1 MDVSVIDPYP
11 MPGPDLLVEN
21 RVDWTV
27 DPERSALLVLNMQG
41 FFLRPYA
48 RGTSPLDPLLANCSA
63 LMETCRRLRVPIV
76 HTVQPGTQAPGERG
90 LLTDFWGKGLDDVL
104 EDAAIVD
111 EVAPDASGAV
121 LSAWRYSAFFGSG
134 LERQLRSLGC
144 EQLVICGVYAHL
156 GCATTAVDAFSHN
169 LEVFLAADAV
179 ADFSAHE
186 HRAALAWAASCCAAV
201 KPTAELTAELLG
213 DAARA
218 PRS

>member
-1 MDVSVIDPYP
+1 MDVPVIDPYP
-11 MPGPDLLVEN
+11 MPGPDQLVES
-21 RVDWTV
+21 RVDWTA

-41 FFLRPYA
+41 FFLRPYT
-48 RGTSPLDPLLANCSA
+48 RGAPPLDALLANCSA
-63 LMETCRRLRVPIV
+63 LLRTCRGLRVPVV

-104 EDAAIVD
+104 EDAAIVR
-111 EVAPDASGAV
+111 ELTPDASGAV

-134 LERQLRSLGC
+134 LARQLRELGRD
-144 EQLVICGVYAHL
+144 QLVICGVYAHL
-156 GCATTAVDAFSHN
+156 SCVTTAVDAFSHN

-201 KPTAELTAELLG
+201 KPTGRLTAELLH
-213 DAARA
+213 ASRA
-218 PRS
+218 HGE

>member
-1 MDVSVIDPYP
+1 MDVPVIDPYP
-11 MPGPDLLVEN
+11 MPGPDFRVGN
-21 RVDWTV
+21 RVEWTA

-48 RGTSPLDPLLANCSA
+48 RGTSPLDPLLANCAA

-90 LLTDFWGKGLDDVL
+90 LLTDFWGKGLDDAL

-121 LSAWRYSAFFGSG
+121 LPAWRYSAFFGSG
-134 LERQLRSLGC
+134 LGRQLRSLGR

-156 GCATTAVDAFSHN
+156 SCVTTAVDAFSHN
-169 LEVFLAADAV
+169 LEVFLAGDAV
-179 ADFSAHE
+179 ADFSARE

-213 DAARA
+213 APAR
-218 PRS
+218 PLRG